1 MLAMITTIQAVP
13 AILAARA
20 IIAILAITIAMVA
33 MIAIL
38 LAMLAMTAI
47 LLAIAS
53 NDCQYCQL
61 SAMCATTAINCPC
74 GSLFTAAL
82 AHSFWHYC
90 CSCSDL
96 PSHPFLPA
104 DSKTAKQ
111 QNRKAEQPKAS
122 TDLHWKFSAT
132 NAKVCT
138 SGLNWVH
145 GLTVITLD
153 SESIDSQFESW

>member
-1 MLAMITTIQAVP
+1 
-13 AILAARA
+13 
-20 IIAILAITIAMVA
+20 MVA

-38 LAMLAMTAI
+38 LAMLSMTAI

-82 AHSFWHYC
+82 AHSFGIIAVLAMIC
-90 CSCSDL
+90 PVTLFCQQT
-96 PSHPFLPA
+96 A
-104 DSKTAKQ
+104 KTAKQ

-132 NAKVCT
+132 NAKVWI
-138 SGLNWVH
+138 SGFNWVH
-145 GLTVITLD
+145 GLTVVTLD